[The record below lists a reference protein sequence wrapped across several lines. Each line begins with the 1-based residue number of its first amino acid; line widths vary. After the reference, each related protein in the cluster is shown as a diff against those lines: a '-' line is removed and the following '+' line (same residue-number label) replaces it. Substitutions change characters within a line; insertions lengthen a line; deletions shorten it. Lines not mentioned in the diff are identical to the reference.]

1 MSLVDARV
9 ALEAAYRN
17 EARRARNRA
26 VRAGPQPP
34 ADTMAPGHPA
44 IEPANG
50 TAGSDTDNGEAPED
64 TEPEDAQ

>member
-1 MSLVDARV
+1 
-9 ALEAAYRN
+9 
-17 EARRARNRA
+17 
-26 VRAGPQPP
+26 
-34 ADTMAPGHPA
+34 MAPGHPA